1 MPRPD
6 VNTKTLLASR
16 VLLAAV
22 FVAAPCSAATGQTP
36 EAADTP
42 RIEYQVSQISASAG
56 GLYAYLPDHWGLLRI
71 RLANP
76 HETPAEVVCATY
88 FGDYAELQYG
98 RRVWIPARSQLFV
111 SHPALLPPASE
122 FAGPSVPFNTL
133 VVPAGEDH
141 ETLIRD
147 RSGKA
152 QFNSTLRMGGRAPLT
167 GIMSGPA
174 AEEPETN
181 SDATPFDVVVCARLA
196 QGLPRQ
202 VTRVD
207 DQFLPTTPEGFDC
220 LDSLV
225 VARNFDHADAAG
237 IAAIRS
243 WLYNGGRLW
252 VMLNDVDPLFL
263 ETLLGDESTCQVVDR
278 VGLNRVVLASGPHG
292 PPMAPL
298 EVDYER
304 PVDLVRVV
312 VDDADVLFLANGW
325 PAAFAR
331 HIGAGRLLVTTL
343 DAHAWVRPRQPGDA
357 SNAPSGEVPSMLVPH
372 PHLIEFSPWLFSPRP
387 APVIPGDSFATRVPE
402 FVGYGVP
409 ARSLVIGILS
419 GFTALLIVAGTWLGR
434 LGRLEWLGAI
444 GPGLAVV
451 AGGTLVLVGRA
462 RQEAVPETVALMQF
476 VQPVSGTDS
485 VTIAGV
491 AGRYSVRSGTA
502 ELSGTQGGR
511 VVPDMSGMD
520 GTTRRLMWTDTDEWR
535 WERVPQSPGLRQAEF
550 AWSGAPPIRCGAV
563 ATFDAAGLEG
573 RITLPSGL
581 TPADGLLATRSGRI
595 ALDFAAGGDFRASA
609 DRTLAGDQFLG
620 VDLMS
625 DEQHRRARMLG
636 ELLADPFASG
646 FPREPTILFWT
657 RPWET
662 GFQFGDGVSSTG
674 SALVALPLRMERP
687 PEGTIVTIPAPL
699 AEYREAMGP
708 DGTQPV
714 GLYNNRTGRWEE
726 KSSPSATWIAIR
738 PPTALLPLQVTQ
750 ASFTMRVA
758 GPVGRL
764 ELAGWREG
772 QVVAIQTWMDPVG
785 TLSATVEDAGVLQLS
800 PDGALFLRVSG
811 GDPDRP
817 ELTQLGGESSGQ
829 VTYWRLESLDV
840 ELSAAVAPARPAD

>member
-1 MPRPD
+1 MPRSD
-6 VNTKTLLASR
+6 VNTVALAR
-16 VLLAAV
+16 GVLLIAV
-22 FVAAPCSAATGQTP
+22 LVSAPCSTAIGQTP
-36 EAADTP
+36 EAAETP
-42 RIEYQVSQISASAG
+42 RIDYHVSQISASAG
-56 GLYAYLPDHWGLLRI
+56 GLYAYLPERWGLIRV

-76 HETPAEVVCATY
+76 HETPAEVLCATY
-88 FGDYAELQYG
+88 FGDHSELQYG

-122 FAGPSVPFNTL
+122 FEGSSVPFNTL

-152 QFNSTLRMGGRAPLT
+152 QFSSTLRTAGRVPLT

-174 AEEPETN
+174 AEEPETDP
-181 SDATPFDVVVCARLA
+181 DATPFDVVVSARLA

-225 VARNFDHADAAG
+225 IARRFDHADAAG

-263 ETLLGDESTCQVVDR
+263 ETLLGDESACEVVDR
-278 VGLNRVVLASGPHG
+278 VGLNRVELTSGPQG
-292 PPMAPL
+292 PPMASL
-298 EVDYER
+298 ETEYER

-331 HIGAGRLLVTTL
+331 HYGAGRLLVTTL
-343 DAHAWVRPRQPGDA
+343 DVHAWVRPRAPGDPA
-357 SNAPSGEVPSMLVPH
+357 NAPSGEQPSMVIPH

-387 APVIPGDSFATRVPE
+387 APVVPGASFAASVPE
-402 FVGYGVP
+402 YVGYRVP
-409 ARSLVIGILS
+409 ARSLVIGVLS
-419 GFTALLIVAGTWLGR
+419 GFTALLILAGTWLTR
-434 LGRLEWLGAI
+434 VGRLEWLGAI
-444 GPGLAVV
+444 VPALAVI

-462 RQEAVPETVALMQF
+462 RQDAVPETVALVQL
-476 VQPVSGTDS
+476 VQPVPGTDS
-485 VTIAGV
+485 VTISGL
-491 AGRYSVRSGTA
+491 AGRFSSRSGMA
-502 ELSGTQGGR
+502 EISGTQGGR
-511 VVPDMSGMD
+511 VFPDMSGME
-520 GTTRRLMWTDTDEWR
+520 GTTRRLMWTDTDQWR
-535 WERVPQSPGLRQAEF
+535 WERLPQSPGLRQAEF
-550 AWSGAPPIRCGAV
+550 AWSGAPPARCNAV
-563 ATFDAAGLEG
+563 ATFDAAGLQG
-573 RITLPSGL
+573 RIALPPGL
-581 TPADGLLATRSGRI
+581 TLADGLLATKAGRI
-595 ALDFAAGGDFRASA
+595 ALDFAEDGSFHASTE
-609 DRTLAGDQFLG
+609 RTLADDQFLG

-625 DEQHRRARMLG
+625 DEQHRRARIFG
-636 ELLADPFASG
+636 ELLAAPYASG
-646 FPREPTILFWT
+646 FPLEPTVLFWT
-657 RPWET
+657 QPWET
-662 GFQFGDGVSSTG
+662 GFQFGDGVTSAG
-674 SALVALPLRMERP
+674 SALVALPLKIRRP
-687 PEGTIVTIPAPL
+687 PGGTIVTIPAPL
-699 AEYREAMGP
+699 ADYREAMGP

-738 PPTALLPLQVTQ
+738 PPPALLPLLLTH
-750 ASFTMRVA
+750 ARFTVRVA

-772 QVVAIQTWMDPVG
+772 QVVALQTWTDPVG
-785 TLSATVEDAGVLQLS
+785 TLSATVEDAGVLQLT
-800 PDGALFLRVSG
+800 PDGVLFIRVAG

-829 VTYWRLESLDV
+829 FTYWRLESLDV
-840 ELSAAVAPARPAD
+840 ELRAAVVSPRPAD